1 VPDEPSTS
9 VPLSHDEEIID
20 YTDASE
26 AFAVLQ
32 EKASAYLSEQDL
44 ELLKKSYEFAKEAH
58 DGQKRKTGAPYITH
72 PLAVA
77 IILTD
82 LRVDSSSLVAAIL
95 HDTVEDTEVTLNDLT
110 ETFSQEISDL
120 VDGLTKISKIR
131 FQSKQEKLAEN
142 FRKMILAMAKDL
154 RVIMVKLSDRLHNM
168 RTLDNLYEEKRLR
181 IAQETLD
188 IYAPL
193 AGRLG
198 MYGIKSEL
206 EDLCFRQ
213 LKRDVYQDIAK
224 RVAARRS
231 ERQSS
236 THGMLTSL
244 RGELSE
250 YGFENFEVYGRPKHF
265 YSIYKKMHNKR
276 VEFDS
281 ILDLFAYRIQVSS
294 IKECYEVLGLVH
306 SLWKP
311 MPGRFKDYIAMPKP
325 NLYQSLHTTVL
336 KPNGDP
342 AEIQIRTF
350 DMHSVCEFGIAAHWA
365 YKENKNDGPK
375 KEDLKKFSWL
385 RQILEWQSEL
395 KDPDEFLEAV
405 KVDLFD
411 EEIFVFTPNGDVIA
425 LPKKASCLDFAFA
438 VHTELGLK
446 TAGSKVNGR
455 MQPLK
460 YLLRSGDVVEI
471 IRNKN
476 QNPNK
481 DWLQYVYSSKA
492 KNKLRA
498 FLRTEQREKARAIG
512 EQLLNEACN
521 AVDIQPEQLKQS
533 KVNDALVKAAHE
545 NNFDDLTLSIGYGKV
560 QATNVL
566 KKVFPEKYKTNVE
579 EIVTQEKPSPAP
591 SKSGSKKGNIAVSGM
606 DNILVRM
613 ARCCQPLAGES
624 IVGFVTRGRGVSVH
638 RSSCRRALDLDPE
651 RRIPV
656 SWRNMDEAEAAQS
669 VYLRIFC
676 QDRSGLLSDTTSAIA
691 AMSAN
696 ILRADIRPGDG
707 VQAKMDFEVSIR
719 DHKQL
724 MALIQKIEMIE
735 GVVAVKRTSAYHQK
749 KGLGEN

>member
-1 VPDEPSTS
+1 MEHPNSELAVDET
-9 VPLSHDEEIID
+9 LDFL
-20 YTDASE
+20 DAE
-26 AFAVLQ
+26 TAFAALKQ
-32 EKASAYLSEQDL
+32 TASAYIAKEDIEKLR
-44 ELLKKSYEFAKEAH
+44 KAFEFADAAH
-58 DGQKRKTGAPYITH
+58 HGQKRKTGAPYITH

-77 IILTD
+77 VILTE
-82 LRVDSSSLVAAIL
+82 LRVDTSSLIAAIL
-95 HDTVEDTEVTLNDLT
+95 HDTVEDTDVTLEDLT
-110 ETFSQEISDL
+110 EHFGAEISNL

-154 RVIMVKLSDRLHNM
+154 RVIMVKLADRLHNM
-168 RTLDNLYEEKRLR
+168 RTLGNLHEEKRLR

-198 MYGIKSEL
+198 IYGVKSEL

-213 LKRDVYQDIAK
+213 LKNDVYRDIAE
-224 RVAARRS
+224 RVAVRRS
-231 ERQSS
+231 ERRSS
-236 THGMLTSL
+236 IDEMLAKL
-244 RGELSE
+244 KHELSN
-250 YGFENFEVYGRPKHF
+250 YGFEQFEVFGRPKHF
-265 YSIYKKMHNKR
+265 YSIYKKMNDKR
-276 VEFDS
+276 VDFDS
-281 ILDLFAYRIQVSS
+281 ILDLFAYRIQVRS

-306 SLWKP
+306 SIWKP

-336 KPNGDP
+336 KLNGDP

-350 DMHSVCEFGIAAHWA
+350 DMHNVCEFGIAAHWA
-365 YKENKNDGPK
+365 YKDGKHDGPK

-446 TAGSKVNGR
+446 TAGAKVNGR

-460 YLLRSGDVVEI
+460 HLLRSGDVVEI

-481 DWLQYVYSSKA
+481 DWLQFVFSSKA
-492 KNKLRA
+492 RNKLRA
-498 FLRTEQREKARAIG
+498 FLRSAQREKARTLG
-512 EQLLNEACN
+512 EQLLAEACSR
-521 AVDIQPEQLKQS
+521 AGIAYDSLKAGKTS
-533 KVNDALVKAAHE
+533 DAIMKAAHE
-545 NNFDDLTLSIGYGKV
+545 SNFGDLTLAIGYGKL
-560 QATNVL
+560 QPTNIL
-566 KKVFPEKYKTNVE
+566 KKVFPAKFKDEKET
-579 EIVTQEKPSPAP
+579 PALAERP
-591 SKSGSKKGNIAVSGM
+591 PAQSQGSSRKKGSITVDGV
-606 DNILVRM
+606 DNILVRL
-613 ARCCQPLAGES
+613 ARCCQPLAGEA

-638 RSSCRRALDLDPE
+638 RSSCRRALDLDPA

-656 SWRNMDEAEAAQS
+656 AWKDMGETDVIQS
-669 VYLRIFC
+669 VYLRVFC
-676 QDRSGLLSDTTSAIA
+676 QDRSGLLSETTAAI
-691 AMSAN
+691 SSLGAN
-696 ILRADIRPGDG
+696 ILRADIQPGDG

-719 DHKQL
+719 NHKQL
-724 MALIQKIEMIE
+724 VVLVQKLEMIQ
-735 GVVAVKRTSAYHQK
+735 GVIAVQRTTAYHQK
-749 KGLGEN
+749 TGLDEN

>member
-1 VPDEPSTS
+1 MSNEEVALQPNEDEM
-9 VPLSHDEEIID
+9 VD
-20 YTDASE
+20 YANAKE
-26 AFAVLQ
+26 AFTSLK
-32 EKASAYLSEQDL
+32 EKASTYLEPKDV
-44 ELLKKSYEFAKEAH
+44 ELITKSFEFADVAH
-58 DGQKRKTGAPYITH
+58 HGQKRKTGAPYITH

-77 IILTD
+77 IILTE
-82 LRVDSSSLVAAIL
+82 LKVDVSSLVAAVL
-95 HDTVEDTEVTLNDLT
+95 HDTVEDTDVTLEDIT
-110 ETFSQEISDL
+110 EHFSQEVSDL

-154 RVIMVKLSDRLHNM
+154 RVIMVKLGDRLHNM
-168 RTLDNLYEEKRLR
+168 RTLGNLREEKRIR

-213 LKRDVYQDIAK
+213 LKNDVYRDISK
-224 RVAARRS
+224 KVVARRS
-231 ERQSS
+231 ERKSS
-236 THGMLTSL
+236 IEEMLTTL
-244 RGELSE
+244 RSELSK
-250 YGFENFEVYGRPKHF
+250 YGFKQFDVFGRPKHF
-265 YSIYKKMHNKR
+265 YSIYKKMHDKR

-281 ILDLFAYRIQVSS
+281 ILDLFAYRIQVHS

-306 SLWKP
+306 SIWKP

-350 DMHSVCEFGIAAHWA
+350 DMHSICEFGIAAHWA
-365 YKENKNDGPK
+365 YKETKNQGPK

-476 QNPNK
+476 QKPNK
-481 DWLQYVYSSKA
+481 DWLQFVYSSKA
-492 KNKLRA
+492 RNKLRA
-498 FLRTEQREKARAIG
+498 FLRTEQREKARKLG
-512 EQLLNEACN
+512 EQLLGEACS
-521 AVDIQPEQLKQS
+521 AIYVLPETLKQGKLHDS
-533 KVNDALVKAAHE
+533 LMKAAHE
-545 NNFDDLTLSIGYGKV
+545 SNFDDLTLAIGYGKI
-560 QATNVL
+560 QPRNIL
-566 KKVFPEKYKTNVE
+566 KKVFPKKFAGDADS
-579 EIVTQEKPSPAP
+579 IVVTEKPAAQQV
-591 SKSGSKKGNIAVSGM
+591 KTVGRKGNIAVDGV

-624 IVGFVTRGRGVSVH
+624 IIGFVTRGRGVSVH
-638 RSSCRRALDLDPE
+638 RSSCSRALDLDPA
-651 RRIPV
+651 RRISV
-656 SWRNMDEAEAAQS
+656 SWQNLEQAEALQS

-676 QDRSGLLSDTTSAIA
+676 HDRPGLLSETTGAISALG
-691 AMSAN
+691 AN
-696 ILRADIRPGDG
+696 ILRADIQPGDG

-719 DHKQL
+719 NHKQL
-724 MALIQKIEMIE
+724 MILMQKLEMIQ

-749 KGLGEN
+749 KGLGEG

>member
-1 VPDEPSTS
+1 MVDS
-9 VPLSHDEEIID
+9 VVLDSNEDEIID
-20 YTDASE
+20 YVDPNL
-26 AFAVLQ
+26 AFKTLA
-32 EKASAYLSEQDL
+32 EKAATYLEEKDIQQL
-44 ELLKKSYEFAKEAH
+44 RKSFEFADAAH
-58 DGQKRKTGAPYITH
+58 HGQKRKTGAPYITH

-82 LRVDSSSLVAAIL
+82 LKVDASSLVAAVL
-95 HDTVEDTEVTLNDLT
+95 HDTVEDTDVSLEDIT
-110 ETFSQEISDL
+110 EHFSKEISDL

-154 RVIMVKLSDRLHNM
+154 RVIMVKLGDRLHNM
-168 RTLDNLYEEKRLR
+168 RTLENLREEKRLR

-213 LKRDVYQDIAK
+213 LKNDVYRDIST

-231 ERQSS
+231 ERKSS
-236 THGMLTSL
+236 IQEMLGTL
-244 RGELSE
+244 QGELQK
-250 YGFENFEVYGRPKHF
+250 YGFEKFEVYGRPKHF
-265 YSIYKKMHNKR
+265 YSIYKKMHDKR

-281 ILDLFAYRIQVSS
+281 ILDLFAYRIQVHS

-350 DMHSVCEFGIAAHWA
+350 DMHSVCELGIAAHWS
-365 YKENKNDGPK
+365 YKETGREGQK

-446 TAGSKVNGR
+446 TAGAKVNGR

-460 YLLRSGDVVEI
+460 HLLRSGDVVEI

-492 KNKLRA
+492 RNKLRA
-498 FLRTEQREKARAIG
+498 FLRTEQRDRARKLG
-512 EQLLNEACN
+512 EQLLAESCGLIGIN
-521 AVDIQPEQLKQS
+521 PETLRAGKS
-533 KVNDALVKAAHE
+533 HDAMMKAAHE
-545 NNFDDLTLSIGYGKV
+545 NNFDDLTLAIGYGKI
-560 QATNVL
+560 QPQNIL
-566 KKVFPEKYKTNVE
+566 KKVFPKKFSHLDDAPIN
-579 EIVTQEKPSPAP
+579 QEKPSTSQGKNI
-591 SKSGSKKGNIAVSGM
+591 SKRGSIAVNGM

-624 IVGFVTRGRGVSVH
+624 IIGFVTRGRGVSVH
-638 RSSCRRALDLDPE
+638 RNSCSRALDLDPE

-656 SWRNMDEAEAAQS
+656 SWRDMEQTEVFQS

-676 QDRSGLLSDTTSAIA
+676 QDRPGLLSETTGAIA
-691 AMSAN
+691 ALGAN
-696 ILRADIRPGDG
+696 ILRADIQPGDG

-719 DHKQL
+719 NHKQL
-724 MALIQKIEMIE
+724 MVLIQKLEMIS

-749 KGLGEN
+749 KGLGET